1 LCLQVEN
8 PQDFRQGID
17 LTLFIRTRKST
28 GIIFYLGAD
37 PSSPLKN
44 QIIGRLVNGTL
55 QVEAAFSDRPTEY
68 FKLYSAQLD
77 NGYRHF
83 IRVQRMKN
91 QMTVNVNETISIKQE
106 ISSGVP
112 IQAEKLY
119 LGNLL
124 ILESGA
130 ANVSTTALSLR
141 VAQPAS
147 TTSGTTSTTPAADVT
162 APPTTTLPALMLMT
176 LLGGD
181 TTLPSIDNTL
191 APVTTFV
198 QPVGDADLL
207 TTTAPPA
214 AAAAA
219 AAVSLS
225 RDTRQAVDSG
235 AAAAAVTSLFDDAA
249 AQTTSG
255 PNFFK
260 GVIQDVQLSN
270 GANVKRIVKLFEL
283 DFAEKV
289 DVELSLGRVT
299 AVAIKKGVV
308 SDNTCRTNPCQND
321 GICHSKFLYLMD

>member
-1 LCLQVEN
+1 
-8 PQDFRQGID
+8 
-17 LTLFIRTRKST
+17 
-28 GIIFYLGAD
+28 
-37 PSSPLKN
+37 
-44 QIIGRLVNGTL
+44 VNGTL

-124 ILESGA
+124 ILESA
-130 ANVSTTALSLR
+130 ANVSTTALSLGG
-141 VAQPAS
+141 VAASAS
-147 TTSGTTSTTPAADVT
+147 TTSVTASTTSTTTAADVT
-162 APPTTTLPALMLMT
+162 APPTTLPALMLMT
-176 LLGGD
+176 LLGSD
-181 TTLPSIDNTL
+181 TTLPSVDNTL

-207 TTTAPPA
+207 TTTSPP
-214 AAAAA
+214 AA

-225 RDTRQAVDSG
+225 RDTRQAVDNG
-235 AAAAAVTSLFDDAA
+235 AAAAAAAVTSLFDDAA

-321 GICHSKFLYLMD
+321 GICHSKFLCLMN

>member
-1 LCLQVEN
+1 
-8 PQDFRQGID
+8 
-17 LTLFIRTRKST
+17 
-28 GIIFYLGAD
+28 
-37 PSSPLKN
+37 
-44 QIIGRLVNGTL
+44 
-55 QVEAAFSDRPTEY
+55 
-68 FKLYSAQLD
+68 
-77 NGYRHF
+77 
-83 IRVQRMKN
+83 MKN

-124 ILESGA
+124 ILESA
-130 ANVSTTALSLR
+130 VNVSTTALSLG
-141 VAQPAS
+141 VAAPAS
-147 TTSGTTSTTPAADVT
+147 TTSVTAGTTSTTTAADVT
-162 APPTTTLPALMLMT
+162 APPPPPTTTLPALMLMT
-176 LLGGD
+176 LLGAD
-181 TTLPSIDNTL
+181 TTLPSVDNTL

-214 AAAAA
+214 AAAA
-219 AAVSLS
+219 VSLS

-235 AAAAAVTSLFDDAA
+235 AAAAAAAAVTSLFDDAA

-308 SDNTCRTNPCQND
+308 SDNTCRTNPCQNN

>member
-1 LCLQVEN
+1 
-8 PQDFRQGID
+8 
-17 LTLFIRTRKST
+17 
-28 GIIFYLGAD
+28 
-37 PSSPLKN
+37 
-44 QIIGRLVNGTL
+44 
-55 QVEAAFSDRPTEY
+55 
-68 FKLYSAQLD
+68 
-77 NGYRHF
+77 
-83 IRVQRMKN
+83 MKN

-130 ANVSTTALSLR
+130 ANVSTTALSLG
-141 VAQPAS
+141 VAAAPAS
-147 TTSGTTSTTPAADVT
+147 TTSVTAGTTSTTAAADVT
-162 APPTTTLPALMLMT
+162 APPPTTTLPALMLMT
-176 LLGGD
+176 LLGAD

-214 AAAAA
+214 AAA
-219 AAVSLS
+219 VSLS

-235 AAAAAVTSLFDDAA
+235 AAAAAAAVTSLFDDAA

-321 GICHSKFLYLMD
+321 GICHSKFLFQN

>member
-1 LCLQVEN
+1 M
-8 PQDFRQGID
+8 
-17 LTLFIRTRKST
+17 
-28 GIIFYLGAD
+28 
-37 PSSPLKN
+37 
-44 QIIGRLVNGTL
+44 NGTL

-124 ILESGA
+124 ILESA
-130 ANVSTTALSLR
+130 ANVSTTALSLGG
-141 VAQPAS
+141 VAASAS
-147 TTSGTTSTTPAADVT
+147 TTSVTASTTSTTTAADVT
-162 APPTTTLPALMLMT
+162 APPTTLPALMLMT
-176 LLGGD
+176 LLGSD
-181 TTLPSIDNTL
+181 TTLPSVDNTL

-207 TTTAPPA
+207 TTTSPP
-214 AAAAA
+214 AA

-225 RDTRQAVDSG
+225 RDTRQAVDNG
-235 AAAAAVTSLFDDAA
+235 AAAAAAAVTSLFDDAA

-321 GICHSKFLYLMD
+321 GICHSKFLCLMN

>member
-1 LCLQVEN
+1 M
-8 PQDFRQGID
+8 
-17 LTLFIRTRKST
+17 
-28 GIIFYLGAD
+28 
-37 PSSPLKN
+37 
-44 QIIGRLVNGTL
+44 NGTL

-130 ANVSTTALSLR
+130 ANVSTTALSLG
-141 VAQPAS
+141 VAAPAS
-147 TTSGTTSTTPAADVT
+147 TTTSVTTGTTSTTAAADVT
-162 APPTTTLPALMLMT
+162 APPTTMLPALMLMT

-181 TTLPSIDNTL
+181 TTLPSVDNTL

-214 AAAAA
+214 AAAA
-219 AAVSLS
+219 VSLS
-225 RDTRQAVDSG
+225 RDTRQAVDNG
-235 AAAAAVTSLFDDAA
+235 AAAAAAAAVTSLFDDAA

-321 GICHSKFLYLMD
+321 GICHSKFLYLVDCN

>member
-1 LCLQVEN
+1 M
-8 PQDFRQGID
+8 
-17 LTLFIRTRKST
+17 
-28 GIIFYLGAD
+28 
-37 PSSPLKN
+37 
-44 QIIGRLVNGTL
+44 NGTL

-130 ANVSTTALSLR
+130 ANVSTTSLSLG
-141 VAQPAS
+141 VAAAPAS
-147 TTSGTTSTTPAADVT
+147 TTSVTAGTTSTTTAADVT
-162 APPTTTLPALMLMT
+162 APPPTTTLPALMLMT
-176 LLGGD
+176 LLGAD
-181 TTLPSIDNTL
+181 TTLPSVDNTL

-235 AAAAAVTSLFDDAA
+235 AAAAAAVTSLFDDAA

-308 SDNTCRTNPCQND
+308 SDNTCRMNPCQND

>member
-1 LCLQVEN
+1 
-8 PQDFRQGID
+8 
-17 LTLFIRTRKST
+17 
-28 GIIFYLGAD
+28 
-37 PSSPLKN
+37 
-44 QIIGRLVNGTL
+44 VNGTL

-130 ANVSTTALSLR
+130 ANVSTTALSLG
-141 VAQPAS
+141 VAAPAS
-147 TTSGTTSTTPAADVT
+147 TTTSVTTGTTSTTAAADVT
-162 APPTTTLPALMLMT
+162 APPTTMLPALMLMT

-181 TTLPSIDNTL
+181 TTLPSVDNTL

-214 AAAAA
+214 AAAA
-219 AAVSLS
+219 VSLS
-225 RDTRQAVDSG
+225 RDTRQAVDNG
-235 AAAAAVTSLFDDAA
+235 AAAAAAAAVTSLFDDAA

-321 GICHSKFLYLMD
+321 GICHSKFLYLVDCN

>member
-1 LCLQVEN
+1 
-8 PQDFRQGID
+8 
-17 LTLFIRTRKST
+17 
-28 GIIFYLGAD
+28 
-37 PSSPLKN
+37 
-44 QIIGRLVNGTL
+44 
-55 QVEAAFSDRPTEY
+55 
-68 FKLYSAQLD
+68 
-77 NGYRHF
+77 
-83 IRVQRMKN
+83 
-91 QMTVNVNETISIKQE
+91 
-106 ISSGVP
+106 
-112 IQAEKLY
+112 
-119 LGNLL
+119 
-124 ILESGA
+124 
-130 ANVSTTALSLR
+130 
-141 VAQPAS
+141 
-147 TTSGTTSTTPAADVT
+147 
-162 APPTTTLPALMLMT
+162 MLMT
-176 LLGGD
+176 LLGAD

-214 AAAAA
+214 AA
-219 AAVSLS
+219 VSLS
-225 RDTRQAVDSG
+225 RDTRQAVDNG
-235 AAAAAVTSLFDDAA
+235 AAAAAAAAAAVTSLFDDAA

-321 GICHSKFLYLMD
+321 GICHITWNDYRCEWQAGFKGDNCEEREYCYWVDCPAGSTCNTLRDGLWHTVAVRPLGGLILGEVDGVGDSDLALDGNDTLDLFDFIQDSETLVGSSHAFAAVGLYNVEDDDSANTARIPVDIHSRDSLTDYFRGCLGEVRIGGILLPFYTEPELVNNTVANR

>member
-1 LCLQVEN
+1 
-8 PQDFRQGID
+8 
-17 LTLFIRTRKST
+17 
-28 GIIFYLGAD
+28 
-37 PSSPLKN
+37 
-44 QIIGRLVNGTL
+44 
-55 QVEAAFSDRPTEY
+55 
-68 FKLYSAQLD
+68 
-77 NGYRHF
+77 
-83 IRVQRMKN
+83 MKN

-124 ILESGA
+124 ILESAA
-130 ANVSTTALSLR
+130 ANVSTTSLSLGG
-141 VAQPAS
+141 VAAPAS
-147 TTSGTTSTTPAADVT
+147 TTSVTAGTTSTTTAADVT

-176 LLGGD
+176 LLGAD
-181 TTLPSIDNTL
+181 TTLPSVDNTL

-214 AAAAA
+214 AAAA
-219 AAVSLS
+219 VSLS
-225 RDTRQAVDSG
+225 RDTRQAVDNG
-235 AAAAAVTSLFDDAA
+235 AAAAAAAVTSLFDDAA

-321 GICHSKFLYLMD
+321 GICHSKFLYLN